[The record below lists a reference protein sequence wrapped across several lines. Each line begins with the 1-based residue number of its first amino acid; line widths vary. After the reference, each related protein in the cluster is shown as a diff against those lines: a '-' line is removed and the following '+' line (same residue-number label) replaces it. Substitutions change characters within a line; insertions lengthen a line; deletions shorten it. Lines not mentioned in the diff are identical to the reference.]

1 MKFLRSSPAAFLSA
15 REREM
20 VVGAIRDAE
29 SRTSGEVRV
38 CLERRCPGGADP
50 LARAAEHLARLGM
63 TRTALRNG
71 VLIYVA
77 LADRRF
83 AILGDEGIHERVG
96 EAAWGRIRDGLAAR
110 FGAGAFCE
118 GICEAVTRAGELLS
132 SSFPRQTG
140 DVNELPDEISIEE

>member
-1 MKFLRSSPAAFLSA
+1 MKFLRSSPAVFLSG

-38 CLERRCPGGADP
+38 CLERRCPAGADT
-50 LARAAEHLARLGM
+50 LARAAEHFARLGM
-63 TRTALRNG
+63 TRTALKNG

-83 AILGDEGIHERVG
+83 AILGDAGIHERVG
-96 EAAWGRIRDGLAAR
+96 EAEWGKIRDGVATR
-110 FGAGAFCE
+110 FGAGEFCK
-118 GICEAVTRAGELLS
+118 GICEAVTRIGELLS
-132 SSFPRQTG
+132 SSFPRRTG
-140 DVNELPDEISIEE
+140 DANELPDEISIEE